1 MSRLKI
7 YKEGQFL
14 FEVLLSP
21 TQEWI
26 AGRGKGCSIPLDG
39 EHGISRQH
47 FKIFYDG
54 EAEGWK
60 LQVISRY
67 GELYVNGEKVSE
79 LSLTAGMNFS
89 VPPYDFQF
97 EETTSSQASE
107 PLAEEPARTGSFTDN
122 AADRTM
128 IGIMPSHP
136 FLKVMDGDG
145 QATQVFRLEGQSWVA
160 GRDTTCAIFIDYSK
174 FSRRHF
180 EIRNQEGAFAIKDLG
195 SSNGTLLN
203 GSPVP
208 TQDWM
213 HLKSG
218 DVISVADW
226 NLHFEV
232 RDANYEDRLQEIPDQ
247 FRSPMIFSPEAVG
260 DSPVEPTALA
270 PWQGIPSPSM
280 MTGPFVMGPGVG
292 GGAQPKK
299 MNWVRMMMIGLVVA
313 GGLTYFLG
321 DNSAPT
327 PQQPPT
333 AKNITPFEKLSP
345 QQQQF
350 IKDTYRLA
358 DSLFKEGRYELAK
371 QEVAKIHQ
379 LIPAY
384 EESKNIEKLA
394 TIAIQTQ
401 IEQKQAEVREK
412 DKIEMEEKIQHQV
425 AECRQKLTPNVTMN
439 DIDTCLGPVIALNP
453 DHPAMAELREKASE
467 LVAVRQEHQEQKA
480 EYQSQVR
487 RHKALF
493 EKAEKVYQSGQP
505 LQALTDYEA
514 VVKSKLADPENLKS
528 KAQRQIASIQQK
540 LSDQTSE
547 FEKQADEASSHS
559 DFKSAVL
566 ALKKAVVINP
576 DNETLKGKLNSA
588 MAELKKSMQALYQ
601 DAILEESVGEVE
613 TAKTKWKKIIDQSL
627 PDEDYYKKS
636 KIKLKKYG
644 ID

>member
-21 TQEWI
+21 HQEWI
-26 AGRGKGCSIPLDG
+26 AGRGKGCSIPLEG

-47 FKIFYDG
+47 FKVFYDG
-54 EAEGWK
+54 EGWK
-60 LQVISRY
+60 LQVMSRY
-67 GELYVNGEKVSE
+67 GELYWQGEKVTE
-79 LSLTAGMNFS
+79 LTLAAGVNFS
-89 VPPYDFQF
+89 VPPYEFQF
-97 EETTSSQASE
+97 EETTSSRASA
-107 PLAEEPARTGSFTDN
+107 PAVEESAADTGSFTDN
-122 AADRTM
+122 SDRTM
-128 IGIMPSHP
+128 IGIMPAHP
-136 FLKVMDGDG
+136 FLKVMDGEG
-145 QATQVFRLEGQSWVA
+145 QTLQVFRLEGHSWVA

-203 GSPVP
+203 GGPVS

-232 RDANYEDRLQEIPDQ
+232 RDANYEDRLQEIPDE
-247 FRSPMIFSPEAVG
+247 FRSPMIFSAEAPV
-260 DSPVEPTALA
+260 DPTPFAPSPA
-270 PWQGIPSPSM
+270 PWQGISPSQ
-280 MTGPFVMGPGVG
+280 MTGPFVMGAGTGNGSPL
-292 GGAQPKK
+292 KK
-299 MNWVRMMMIGLVVA
+299 MNWVRLMMIGLVVV
-313 GGLTYFLG
+313 GGLVYFLG
-321 DNSAPT
+321 DNAPA
-327 PQQPPT
+327 PQAPMNN
-333 AKNITPFEKLSP
+333 AKNITPFEKLAP

-358 DSLFKEGRYELAK
+358 DRLFKEGRYELAK
-371 QEVAKIHQ
+371 QEVAKIHAI
-379 LIPAY
+379 IPSY

-401 IEQKQAEVREK
+401 VEQKQAEVREK

-425 AECRQKLTPNVTMN
+425 AECRQKLNPDVTMEE
-439 DIDTCLGPVIALNP
+439 IDACLGPVIALNP
-453 DHPAMAELREKASE
+453 DHPAMAELKEKASE
-467 LVAVRQEHQEQKA
+467 FVAIRQERQEKKA
-480 EYQSQVR
+480 EYLAQVR

-505 LQALTDYEA
+505 LVALKEYDA
-514 VVKSKLADPENLKS
+514 VVKSRLPDPENLKS
-528 KAQRQIASIQQK
+528 KAQRQIASIQQQ
-540 LSDQTSE
+540 LSDQTGE
-547 FEKQADEASSHS
+547 MEKQAEQASSHG
-559 DFKSAVL
+559 DLKTAVQSL
-566 ALKKAVVINP
+566 QKAVVINP

-588 MAELKKSMQALYQ
+588 LAELKKSMQALYQ
-601 DAILEESVGEVE
+601 EAILEESVGEVD
-613 TAKTKWKKIIDQSL
+613 TAKAKWKKIIEQSL
-627 PDEDYYKKS
+627 PEEDYYKKS
-636 KIKLKKYG
+636 KMKLKKYG